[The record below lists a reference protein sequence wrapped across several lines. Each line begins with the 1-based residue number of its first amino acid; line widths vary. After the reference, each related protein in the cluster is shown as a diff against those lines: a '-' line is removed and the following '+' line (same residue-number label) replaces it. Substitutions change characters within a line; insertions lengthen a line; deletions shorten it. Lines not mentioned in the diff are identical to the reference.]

1 LVYTAIIS
9 RKNGKII
16 SINFLPFLCVRISL
30 RESDKERIITMN
42 ENVSMFTQI
51 IPILVEIQNSIKRI
65 EDKHIKSRWLDI
77 KGVVEYT
84 SLSTSTIRRAIQK
97 GELKVSNKTG
107 KLLFK
112 LDWIQK
118 WLES

>member
-1 LVYTAIIS
+1 
-9 RKNGKII
+9 
-16 SINFLPFLCVRISL
+16 
-30 RESDKERIITMN
+30 MN
-42 ENVSMFTQI
+42 ENASMLTQI

-97 GELKVSNKTG
+97 GELKASSKTG

-112 LDWIQK
+112 KEWVDG
-118 WLES
+118 WLNG

>member
-1 LVYTAIIS
+1 
-9 RKNGKII
+9 
-16 SINFLPFLCVRISL
+16 
-30 RESDKERIITMN
+30 MN
-42 ENVSMFTQI
+42 ENASMLTQI
-51 IPILVEIQNSIKRI
+51 IPILVEIQKSIKRI

-97 GELKVSNKTG
+97 GELKASSKTG

-112 LDWIQK
+112 VDWIQK

>member
-1 LVYTAIIS
+1 
-9 RKNGKII
+9 
-16 SINFLPFLCVRISL
+16 
-30 RESDKERIITMN
+30 MN
-42 ENVSMFTQI
+42 ENASMLTQI

-77 KGVVEYT
+77 KGVGEFST
-84 SLSTSTIRRAIQK
+84 LSTSTIRRAIQK

-118 WLES
+118 WLNS